1 MVGARGFEPP
11 ASWSRTRRSTKLSHA
26 PNLQCSGSLAPRTTE
41 SRTSPEWYDRALTA
55 TVPTRPSTWYTQLW
69 VQVLAAMLAGIL
81 LGTFQPSAGARLQP
95 LGDAF
100 IKAIRMLIAPIV
112 FCTVVHGIARMTDIA
127 RVGRVAIKAIVYFEV
142 LTSVALVV
150 GLVAVNLLQPGR
162 GMNVD
167 LSRIDTSA
175 VQTYVTQ
182 TQNQTAV
189 QFLMNIIPQ
198 TFIGAFAEGN
208 VLQVLLISVLTGFS
222 LTRLGERARPFVDIV
237 ETASRMLFAVVGI
250 VMWAAPLAAFG
261 SIAFTVGRFG
271 AGSLVSLGKLL
282 GGFYLTCVI
291 FVFGALWPI
300 CGWCGF
306 SLLKLIRYIRE
317 ELLIVFATTSSE
329 TVLPR
334 MIARL
339 EELGC
344 EESVVGLVI
353 PAGYSFNLD
362 GTCLYLA
369 TATVFLAQA
378 TNTPLGIAQQI
389 GLLAVLLLTS
399 KGAAG
404 VAGAAFVVLAATL
417 STAGTIPVASVA
429 LVLGIHRL
437 MSEGLTPTNL
447 IGNAVATI
455 VVAKWEHA
463 LDEDR
468 LHRVLD
474 RRPFIPAAARR
485 AESTIP

>member
-1 MVGARGFEPP
+1 
-11 ASWSRTRRSTKLSHA
+11 
-26 PNLQCSGSLAPRTTE
+26 
-41 SRTSPEWYDRALTA
+41 LTA
-55 TVPTRPSTWYTQLW
+55 TPASTKALYKQLW
-69 VQVLAAMLAGIL
+69 VQVLLAMAIGVALGIFDPRL
-81 LGTFQPSAGARLQP
+81 GARMQP

-100 IKAIRMLIAPIV
+100 IKAIRMLIAPII
-112 FCTVVHGIARMTDIA
+112 FCTVVHGVARMADLA

-142 LTSVALVV
+142 LTTIALVI
-150 GLVAVNLLQPGR
+150 GLTAVNILQPGK

-167 LSRIDTSA
+167 LTHIDASA
-175 VQTYVTQ
+175 VKQYAAQ
-182 TQNQTAV
+182 TQNQTAA
-189 QFLMNIIPQ
+189 QFLLNIIPQ
-198 TFIGAFAEGN
+198 TMAGAFADGN
-208 VLQVLLISVLTGFS
+208 VLQVLFISVLFGFA
-222 LTRLGERARPFVDIV
+222 LTKVGEPGKPIVRAIEV
-237 ETASRMLFAVVGI
+237 ASNALFRVVAI
-250 VMWAAPLAAFG
+250 VMWAAPLGAFG
-261 SIAFTVGRFG
+261 AIAFTVGKFG

-291 FVFGALWPI
+291 FVFGVLGPVCAWS
-300 CGWCGF
+300 GF

-334 MIARL
+334 MIARM
-339 EELGC
+339 EDLGC

-353 PAGYSFNLD
+353 PTGYSFNLD

-417 STAGTIPVASVA
+417 ATAGTIPVASVA

-455 VVAKWEHA
+455 VIAKWEDA
-463 LDEDR
+463 LDMEK
-468 LHRVLD
+468 LQKTL
-474 RRPFIPAAARR
+474 A
-485 AESTIP
+485 

>member
-1 MVGARGFEPP
+1 M
-11 ASWSRTRRSTKLSHA
+11 SMIKK
-26 PNLQCSGSLAPRTTE
+26 
-41 SRTSPEWYDRALTA
+41 
-55 TVPTRPSTWYTQLW
+55 LW
-69 VQVLAAMLAGIL
+69 VQVLLAMAIGIL
-81 LGTFQPSAGARLQP
+81 LGIFRPGLGARMQP

-112 FCTVVHGIARMTDIA
+112 FCTVVHGIARMSDLA

-142 LTSVALVV
+142 LTTIALVI
-150 GLVAVNLLQPGR
+150 GLVAVNILQPGR

-167 LSRIDTSA
+167 LSHVDTAA
-175 VQTYVTQ
+175 VKPYLVQ
-182 TQNQTAV
+182 TQNQNAIE
-189 QFLMNIIPQ
+189 FLVNIIPQ
-198 TFIGAFAEGN
+198 TMLGAFADGN
-208 VLQVLLISVLTGFS
+208 VLQVLLISVLFGFA
-222 LTRLGERARPFVDIV
+222 LTRLGESGKTIVGLIEAVSRA
-237 ETASRMLFAVVGI
+237 LFAMVGM
-250 VMWAAPLAAFG
+250 VMWAAPVGAFG
-261 SIAFTVGRFG
+261 AIAFTVGKFG
-271 AGSLVSLGKLL
+271 AGSLLSLGKLL
-282 GGFYLTCVI
+282 GGFYLTCLI
-291 FVFGALWPI
+291 FVFGVLGPVCWWA
-300 CGWCGF
+300 GF

-317 ELLIVFATTSSE
+317 ELLIVIATTSSE

-339 EELGC
+339 EDLGS

-353 PAGYSFNLD
+353 PTGYSFNLD

-378 TNTPLGIAQQI
+378 TNTPLGIGQQI

-429 LVLGIHRL
+429 LILGIHRL

-455 VVAKWEHA
+455 VVAKWEGA
-463 LDEDR
+463 LDEEK
-468 LHRVLD
+468 LHRAL
-474 RRPFIPAAARR
+474 
-485 AESTIP
+485 EG

>member
-1 MVGARGFEPP
+1 
-11 ASWSRTRRSTKLSHA
+11 LI
-26 PNLQCSGSLAPRTTE
+26 TTVE
-41 SRTSPEWYDRALTA
+41 SRER
-55 TVPTRPSTWYTQLW
+55 RTWYKQLW
-69 VQVLAAMLAGIL
+69 VQVLLAMGIGIL
-81 LGTFQPSAGARLQP
+81 LGIFRPGVGARMQP

-100 IKAIRMLIAPIV
+100 IRAIRMLIAPIV
-112 FCTVVHGIARMTDIA
+112 FCTVVHGIARMGDLA
-127 RVGRVAIKAIVYFEV
+127 RVGRVAIKALVYFEV
-142 LTSVALVV
+142 LTTVALII
-150 GLVAVNLLQPGR
+150 GLTAVNILQPGK
-162 GMNVD
+162 GMNID
-167 LSRIDTSA
+167 LSHVDTAA
-175 VQTYVTQ
+175 VKPYLAQ

-189 QFLMNIIPQ
+189 EFLVNIIPQ
-198 TFIGAFAEGN
+198 TMVGAFADGN
-208 VLQVLLISVLTGFS
+208 VLQVLLISVLLGFA
-222 LTRLGERARPFVDIV
+222 LTRVGEPGKAIVGLIEVVSRA
-237 ETASRMLFAVVGI
+237 LFAVVGI
-250 VMWAAPLAAFG
+250 VMWAAPVGAFG
-261 SIAFTVGRFG
+261 AIAFTVGKFG

-282 GGFYLTCVI
+282 GGFYLTCLV
-291 FVFGALWPI
+291 FVFGVLGPVCAWS
-300 CGWCGF
+300 GF

-329 TVLPR
+329 TVLPK

-339 EELGC
+339 EDLGC
-344 EESVVGLVI
+344 GESVVGLVI

-378 TNTPLGIAQQI
+378 TNTPLHIGQQI

-429 LVLGIHRL
+429 LILGIHRL

-455 VVAKWEHA
+455 VVAKWEGA
-463 LDEDR
+463 LDEER
-468 LHRVLD
+468 L
-474 RRPFIPAAARR
+474 RR
-485 AESTIP
+485 ALDGPA